1 MKYLIF
7 ANNNDLNN
15 FTQQD
20 LLLSFVDHNDIII
33 TLNHCLPL
41 NTILNHI
48 NHNNIYHFSR
58 QSFNRK
64 IPYSGLHIV
73 DTNKQKFNKIFLYPH
88 PESIRDKEQK
98 NTVITYI
105 NSKTSFKLSDFSHM
119 PGYGKH
125 SITQETRQFLSQNY
139 NKVTNLSMGL
149 IAYLYIKQ
157 IKNTDDN
164 IFLIGFTHSM
174 NKNKH
179 NWEGERDF
187 FLQEKENN
195 LCRMIQLKS

>member
-7 ANNNDLNN
+7 ANNSDLNN
-15 FTQQD
+15 LTQQN
-20 LLLSFVDHNDIII
+20 LLDFIDENDIVI

-41 NTILNHI
+41 KIILNNIH
-48 NHNNIYHFSR
+48 NNNIYHFCR
-58 QSFNRK
+58 QSFNKK
-64 IPYSGLHIV
+64 IPYSGLHII
-73 DTNKQKFNKIFLYPH
+73 DTNKIKFNKIFLYPH
-88 PESIRDKEQK
+88 PESIRDKKQK

-105 NSKTSFKLSDFSHM
+105 NNKTSFKISDFSHM

-125 SITQETRQFLSQNY
+125 PITQETRQFLSQRY
-139 NKVTNLSMGL
+139 NKVTNCSMGL

-187 FLQEKENN
+187 FLQEKEKK
-195 LCRMIQLKS
+195 LCQMIELKL